1 MRVLKW
7 IGLALVGLLVL
18 ILLAVLVIR
27 FVIDPNDY
35 KDRISALVKEASGY
49 ELTLNGDLAWSF
61 YPVLGFESNQVTVAA
76 RANQPFL
83 QVQTLALGVQ
93 LLPLFSG
100 QLNVDLLQIDGVDVN
115 LQVDAQGR
123 NNWTVATPTQT
134 ESTPAAA
141 ASATTPAEPSS
152 SPGKIPQL
160 SIPLVRILN
169 ANIHYQD
176 QQGQTDTRVLIQR
189 LELTQVQLTQVQL
202 TQPIGILLEFALAQ
216 AGGPQLDLM
225 LRGQLQPDLDK
236 QLFRLEPLQVQADVS
251 NLLPD
256 TVRVTLEAQAWV
268 DLAADQAQLI
278 LNRLQLAEL
287 ILQGSVEVTAL
298 TADPRYQGKLSAAPV
313 PLAKLLATLG
323 VELPKPASPDVLK
336 TMAMQLA
343 FNGNTGQLAVPNLK
357 LTLDQSTLSG
367 SLAVK
372 DFATQALAFDLSLDQ
387 INLDDYLPA
396 PDSAPATAAPAN
408 RSGGAAEESDLIPVD
423 ALRSLN
429 LDGRFNAGRITLQQT
444 LIERLQLAVTARN
457 GVLTVKDLSAAL
469 LEGSLDGALSIDAR
483 GGQPVLDSDLKVND
497 IELTQITS
505 RFMTDSLLS
514 GKASLVMDAKAQ
526 GNSVDALL
534 KSALGQM
541 NLKLDD
547 GVLHGINLNAIVVDA
562 LRDQLATV
570 ESLYP
575 NYQEKLPRQLRE
587 DTEISKLLADA
598 KVENGHLIM
607 PRFEFFTGE
616 SGIDASGKIDLL
628 NQGFE
633 YDFGVVLS
641 AIERNK
647 YLQGSRW
654 PIHCEGALASS
665 PADWCRPDT
674 KAMGSIL
681 TKAAKNAFKDKGAAE
696 LGDKVGLEAEDQA
709 QLKQEVK
716 QKLEREEDRA
726 KKKLQEK
733 LDKWLQQ

>member
-7 IGLALVGLLVL
+7 IGLALLGLLVL

-61 YPVLGFESNQVTVAA
+61 YPVLGFESNQVSVAA

-83 QVQTLALGVQ
+83 QVKTLALGVQ

-152 SPGKIPQL
+152 TGNIPQL

-189 LELTQVQLTQVQL
+189 LELTQVQLTQ
-202 TQPIGILLEFALAQ
+202 PIGILLEFALAQ
-216 AGGPQLDLM
+216 AGGPQLELV
-225 LRGQLQPDLDK
+225 LRGQLLPDLDK

-256 TVRVTLEAQAWV
+256 TVRVTLEAQAWM
-268 DLAADQAQLI
+268 DLAADQAQLT

-287 ILQGSVEVTAL
+287 ILQGLVEVTAL

-313 PLAKLLATLG
+313 SLAKLLATLG
-323 VELPKPASPDVLK
+323 VELPKPASQNVLK
-336 TMAMQLA
+336 TVAMQLA
-343 FNGNTGQLAVPNLK
+343 FNGNTGQLSVPNLK

-396 PDSAPATAAPAN
+396 PDSAPASAAPAN
-408 RSGGAAEESDLIPVD
+408 SPGGAAEESALIPVET
-423 ALRSLN
+423 LRSLN

-483 GGQPVLDSDLKVND
+483 GSQPVLDSDLKVND

-628 NQGFE
+628 NQGFD

-647 YLQGSRW
+647 YLKGSRW
-654 PIHCEGALASS
+654 PIHCQGALASS

-696 LGDKVGLEAEDQA
+696 LGDKVGLEAEDQE